1 MSEYQKCQIYRSTE
15 WVIWDPNKKMLHLFD
30 DGEKALKFFDE
41 GMPVVT
47 GDDGCYEGTMDNA

>member
-30 DGEKALKFFDE
+30 DGEKALKFFDD